1 MKTLWLL
8 AARYDGMPVV
18 PIDQVAADFFPH
30 LSGTNL
36 IRKINEGDIDLP
48 LVRME
53 ASQKAAKGVALVD
66 LAAYVE
72 ARIEEARKEN
82 HAIFGRLPT
91 NHRRR

>member
-18 PIDQVAADFFPH
+18 QVDQVAADFFPH

-48 LVRME
+48 MVRMDV
-53 ASQKAAKGVALVD
+53 SNKTTKCISLID
-66 LAAYVE
+66 LAAYLD
-72 ARIEEARKEN
+72 ARIDAARKEN
-82 HAIFGRLPT
+82 DAMFGRLPA